1 MIPTL
6 YRLVSVEQA
15 KANMRIL
22 HSFEDATLD
31 ELVIQASHA
40 VMDYVGADSLAL
52 DGWCD
57 TNGLPLVDADGNP
70 QRIGAEVDSN
80 GDLVLDSAGDP
91 VDDGISIIPGPVQ
104 RATLVTIAN
113 WYDDAEGLRDGLPVA
128 AQSLLVRFRDPPV
141 A

>member
-6 YRLVSVEQA
+6 YRLVSLEQA

-22 HSFEDATLD
+22 HSFEDATLG

-40 VMDYVGADSLAL
+40 VMDYIGDESLAL

-70 QRIGAEVDSN
+70 QRVGADVDTN
-80 GDLVLDSAGDP
+80 GDLLLDTAGDP
-91 VDDGISIIPGPVQ
+91 INAGISIVPGPVQ

-113 WYDDAEGLRDGLPVA
+113 WYDDAEGLRDGIPLA
-128 AQSLLVRFRDPPV
+128 AQSLLARFRDPPV